1 MRLEKPKQR
10 SDYDRDG
17 LESGPGLLILSTVI
31 LVSLYI
37 SALYVAHVKLEGCLM
52 VATT

>member
-1 MRLEKPKQR
+1 MRIVQPNQR
-10 SDYDRDG
+10 SEDDEDCFESSSG
-17 LESGPGLLILSTVI
+17 LVTLSTVI

-37 SALYVAHVKLEGCLM
+37 FLLHVAHVEGCLM